1 MNTKRSSWSVSFMAI
16 PLSEFPPLCAGAV
29 SGRETAPDILPKL
42 KISCPE
48 AGAAKK
54 IGAKLAVDRNQRP
67 TQAAACIPYNK
78 HPMAGKKN
86 RSLWPLIVI
95 GTAFSLLGLAAMLI
109 AGWQIVSH
117 LRAQHWEMQSA
128 VLESLQTR
136 DSSRSGSSLSARTS
150 RVEGRYR
157 YQFAGREYVGERL
170 SFSIVRSNGFDD
182 WDEQLRE
189 TLGAEGGAINILVN
203 PDNPAESVALADIR
217 WAEFGAILLFA
228 AGMGGGGCLL
238 LSIALTDGRRPRLL
252 AKTPPVIVVRG
263 RTVIL
268 MWLLAPIFGTLAWL
282 LWRDGHGIWA
292 GVAAVQLLLAAN
304 ASVAYLRQ
312 QLR

>member
-1 MNTKRSSWSVSFMAI
+1 
-16 PLSEFPPLCAGAV
+16 
-29 SGRETAPDILPKL
+29 
-42 KISCPE
+42 
-48 AGAAKK
+48 
-54 IGAKLAVDRNQRP
+54 
-67 TQAAACIPYNK
+67 
-78 HPMAGKKN
+78 MAGKKN
-86 RSLWPLIVI
+86 RSLWPLLAT
-95 GTAFSLLGLAAMLI
+95 GTAFSLLGLAALLI

-117 LRAQHWEMQSA
+117 LRAQHWVEQAA

-150 RVEGRYR
+150 RMEGRYR

-170 SFSIVRSNGFDD
+170 SFSIVRSSGFDD

-189 TLGAEGGAINILVN
+189 TLGAAGGTISILVN
-203 PDNPAESVALADIR
+203 PDNPAESVAQAAIR

-238 LSIALTDGRRPRLL
+238 LTIAWADGRRPPLL
-252 AKTPPVIVVRG
+252 EKTPAVIAVRG

-268 MWLLAPIFGTLAWL
+268 MWLLAPVFGTLAWL

-292 GVAAVQLLLAAN
+292 GLATLQLLLAAN